1 MIYFNIVPCVAQ
13 LKGILYDLVIIFYS
27 LPSSSS
33 PTSLGSPLIN
43 VTGPNSLS
51 AYLLQ
56 WLTFPPHVARQ
67 GIPLMRVMVVVVVV
81 VVFVV
86 VLVVL
91 VVVLALVLIVVAI
104 ALY

>member
-1 MIYFNIVPCVAQ
+1 MIYFNIVPSVAQ

-81 VVFVV
+81 FVV

-104 ALY
+104 ALYY

>member
-81 VVFVV
+81 FVV